1 MKESD
6 DVLASKEPQRSD
18 CGVFRPTKEDFQLW
32 AEEEER
38 WRQEGLS
45 EYEIF
50 ERRFSSWTAKYG
62 ENALM

>member
-6 DVLASKEPQRSD
+6 DILTSKGPQRSD
-18 CGVFRPTKEDFQLW
+18 CGVFRPTEEDFKLW

-45 EYEIF
+45 EFEIL
-50 ERRFSSWTAKYG
+50 EKRFASWTGKYG